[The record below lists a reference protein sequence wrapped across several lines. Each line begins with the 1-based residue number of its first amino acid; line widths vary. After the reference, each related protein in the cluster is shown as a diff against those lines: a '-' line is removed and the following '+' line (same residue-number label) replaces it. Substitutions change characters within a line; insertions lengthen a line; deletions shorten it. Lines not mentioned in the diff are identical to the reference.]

1 MRCCNDETMLPVPFE
16 VNPSCLRACT
26 SECWNACSS
35 CPCPGVCVGLAV
47 PPATV
52 DPADA
57 AWGAAVAPAPVTAE
71 VDGEPIA
78 CSNDCTSPLN
88 KAVEAP
94 TGNCPMLLLLLL
106 VVELLEVLLE
116 GACAP
121 LLWPWPGKLGLVSS
135 P

>member
-1 MRCCNDETMLPVPFE
+1 VP
-16 VNPSCLRACT
+16 T
-26 SECWNACSS
+26 
-35 CPCPGVCVGLAV
+35 VCVVLAE

-57 AWGAAVAPAPVTAE
+57 AWVAAAAPAPVTAD

-106 VVELLEVLLE
+106 VMGLLEVLVV

-121 LLWPWPGKLGLVSS
+121 LLWPWP
-135 P
+135 